1 MTTTTT
7 TTATRRT
14 VLTLAGAA
22 LIAGA
27 SGRALD
33 PAAGAQEA
41 TPAGEAMYGGMTI
54 ADLEAVTADEN
65 YKLLAVVKTLSN
77 EYWQTMERG
86 YQEAAAEKGVTIDV
100 VSVPTEQDTEQQ
112 LNQVQTALAQGYQAI
127 MVSPITPTNLIPAL
141 IQATEAGIPIINV
154 DEKVDP
160 AAAEEAGVIL
170 TSVIASDNRDAGA
183 RAAQWMIEN
192 APDGGQV
199 AIIEGKAGNL
209 SGLDRKE
216 GFQEAIEA
224 AGNFEIVASQPA
236 DWDGPKALDVTAN
249 ILQANPDLVGIYA
262 ANDTMALGAV
272 EAARAAGKL
281 EQVAILGTDAVPAAL
296 AAVEAGDLEGT
307 VAQFPAEAA
316 KIATSLAILAIQ
328 GAPVEG
334 FIPSPIELITAD
346 NVDTMMGGDENEGTP
361 AA

>member
-1 MTTTTT
+1 MTFRT
-7 TTATRRT
+7 TTATATRRA
-14 VLTLAGAA
+14 VLAVAGAA
-22 LIAGA
+22 LLAGRGLPPTA
-27 SGRALD
+27 RAQD
-33 PAAGAQEA
+33 A
-41 TPAGEAMYGGMTI
+41 TPAGEATYGGMTI
-54 ADLEAVTADEN
+54 ADLRAVTADEN
-65 YKLLAVVKTLSN
+65 YRLLAVVKTLSN

-100 VSVPTEQDTEQQ
+100 ISVPTEQDTEQQ

-160 AAAEEAGVIL
+160 AAAEEAGVVL

-192 APDGGQV
+192 IPDGGQV
-199 AIIEGKAGNL
+199 AIIEGKAGNQ

-216 GFQEAIEA
+216 GFQAAIEA

-236 DWDGPKALDVTAN
+236 DWDGPKALDVTTN

-272 EAARAAGKL
+272 EAVRAAGKL
-281 EQVAILGTDAVPAAL
+281 DQVAILGTDAVPAAL
-296 AAVEAGDLEGT
+296 AAVQAGDLEGT

-328 GAPVEG
+328 GTPVEG

-346 NVDTMMGGDENEGTP
+346 NVGTMMGGGETEGTP